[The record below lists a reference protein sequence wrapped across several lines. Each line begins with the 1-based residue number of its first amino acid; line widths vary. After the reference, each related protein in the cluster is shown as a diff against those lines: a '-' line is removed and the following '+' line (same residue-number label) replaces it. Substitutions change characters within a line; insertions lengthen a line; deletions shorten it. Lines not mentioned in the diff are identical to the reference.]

1 MTSHDLRSSKD
12 RRGGRSPAP
21 ALLAAPVLLAVLAA
35 STPGWADAAPGA
47 AACTGCHG
55 PAALGSAIPSL
66 DGHAAE
72 DIVAQMQAFRSGER
86 KATVMDRI
94 ARGYTEEE
102 TRAIAEWLAKPEA
115 ARHAQP

>member
-1 MTSHDLRSSKD
+1 MTSHDMMRPKN
-12 RRGGRSPAP
+12 RRGRSF
-21 ALLAAPVLLAVLAA
+21 APVLVAALAA
-35 STPGWADAAPGA
+35 SAPAWAGAAPGA

-55 PAALGSAIPSL
+55 PAALGSAISSL
-66 DGHAAE
+66 DGHAAD

-102 TRAIAEWLAKPEA
+102 TRAIAEWLAKPES

>member
-1 MTSHDLRSSKD
+1 MTSHDMRRSKN
-12 RRGGRSPAP
+12 RRGGRSF
-21 ALLAAPVLLAVLAA
+21 APVLLAGLVA
-35 STPGWADAAPGA
+35 STPAWADAAPGA
-47 AACTGCHG
+47 TACTGCHG

-66 DGHAAE
+66 DGHAAD

-94 ARGYTEEE
+94 ASGYTEEE

>member
-1 MTSHDLRSSKD
+1 MTSHDMRRAKD
-12 RRGGRSPAP
+12 RRGGRS
-21 ALLAAPVLLAVLAA
+21 LAPVLLAALVA
-35 STPGWADAAPGA
+35 SAPAWADAASGA

-66 DGHAAE
+66 DGHAAD

-94 ARGYTEEE
+94 AGGFTEEE

>member
-1 MTSHDLRSSKD
+1 MRPKN
-12 RRGGRSPAP
+12 RRGRSFAP
-21 ALLAAPVLLAVLAA
+21 ALLAALVA
-35 STPGWADAAPGA
+35 SAPAWADAAPGA
-47 AACTGCHG
+47 TACTGCHG

-66 DGHAAE
+66 DGHAAD

-86 KATVMDRI
+86 EATVMDRI

-115 ARHAQP
+115 AHDAQP

>member
-1 MTSHDLRSSKD
+1 MTLHDMKRLRN
-12 RRGGRSPAP
+12 RRGRRSFV
-21 ALLAAPVLLAVLAA
+21 PVLLAGLVA
-35 STPGWADAAPGA
+35 SASAWADAAPGA
-47 AACTGCHG
+47 TACTGCHG
-55 PAALGSAIPSL
+55 PAALGSGIPSL
-66 DGHAAE
+66 DGHAAD

-94 ARGYTEEE
+94 ARGFTEEE

>member
-1 MTSHDLRSSKD
+1 MTSHDVERSKD
-12 RRGGRSPAP
+12 RRGERS
-21 ALLAAPVLLAVLAA
+21 LAPVLLMTLVA
-35 STPGWADAAPGA
+35 SAPAWADAAPGA

-66 DGHAAE
+66 DGHAAA

-86 KATVMDRI
+86 EATVMDRI
-94 ARGYTEEE
+94 ARGFTKEE
-102 TRAIAEWLAKPEA
+102 TRAIAEWLTKSEA

>member
-1 MTSHDLRSSKD
+1 MTSPDM
-12 RRGGRSPAP
+12 RRAKNRPGGR
-21 ALLAAPVLLAVLAA
+21 ALAPVLLAVPVLLAALAA
-35 STPGWADAAPGA
+35 SAPAWADAAPGA
-47 AACTGCHG
+47 TACTGCHG

-66 DGHAAE
+66 DGDAAD

-94 ARGYTEEE
+94 ARGFTEAE

-115 ARHAQP
+115 VRHAQP

>member
-1 MTSHDLRSSKD
+1 M
-12 RRGGRSPAP
+12 
-21 ALLAAPVLLAVLAA
+21 LAAPVLLAAIVLLAA
-35 STPGWADAAPGA
+35 LVASAPAWADAAPGA

-66 DGHAAE
+66 DGHAA
-72 DIVAQMQAFRSGER
+72 DDVVAQMQAFRSGER
-86 KATVMDRI
+86 NATVMDRI
-94 ARGYTEEE
+94 AKGFNEEE